1 MGNRT
6 PPRPTQQHDFSGE
19 YVLNRQA
26 STLSATA
33 GGVLGATVRIEHQ
46 EPHFRYQFTFVVDG
60 KPFEGAF
67 ELVTDGREV
76 THTERG
82 RLTVSTLRWDGDA
95 LVSTDRSEGTIT
107 FRYELFDA
115 GHRLRVTEQIRGT
128 DHDQDNLWIFE
139 RR

>member
-6 PPRPTQQHDFSGE
+6 PPRPKQQHDFSGE

-46 EPHFRYQFTFVVDG
+46 EPHFRYQYTFVVDG

-82 RLTVSTLRWDGDA
+82 RLTVPACPFFLG
-95 LVSTDRSEGTIT
+95 SEPK
-107 FRYELFDA
+107 
-115 GHRLRVTEQIRGT
+115 HK
-128 DHDQDNLWIFE
+128 HW
-139 RR
+139 